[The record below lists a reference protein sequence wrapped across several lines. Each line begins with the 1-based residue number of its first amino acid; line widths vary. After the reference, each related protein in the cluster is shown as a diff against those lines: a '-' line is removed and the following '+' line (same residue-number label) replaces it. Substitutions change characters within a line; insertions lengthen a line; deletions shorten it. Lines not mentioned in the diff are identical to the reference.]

1 MDELGKMERLLKMLI
16 LLSSGR
22 SYTIEELCNRFYI
35 SDSSVHRYISLLRN
49 AGFIIPRPTIGR
61 YYIEKTSPRFK
72 EMSQLLHFSEEEAF
86 ILSKA
91 IHSIDDVN
99 ILKVNLVNK
108 LYALYDFDRVA
119 VTVVKREN
127 CDNVNKIIQ
136 AIKQKRQ
143 VILKSYQSAHSDC
156 ICDRLIEPFDFTT
169 NYISVWGY
177 EPESR
182 KNKTFKTSRITK
194 VELLSQEW
202 KNENRHKTEPV
213 DVFRISGQMVG
224 TAKLVLS
231 LRARNLLLEEYPLA
245 EKFIKQIDRT
255 HYLFESPVCGWDGIG
270 RFIMGLC
277 TEVTIISPKELKEFV
292 IKKMGKS
299 FKRIK
304 MSEVD
309 NLSI

>member
-1 MDELGKMERLLKMLI
+1 MDELGKMERLLKMLV
-16 LLSSGR
+16 LLSSNR
-22 SYTIEELCNRFYI
+22 SYTIEELSDRFYI
-35 SDSSVHRYISLLRN
+35 SDSTVHRYISLLRN
-49 AGFIIPRPTIGR
+49 AGFIIPRPTNGR
-61 YYIEKTSPRFK
+61 YYIERTSPRFK

-99 ILKVNLVNK
+99 VLKVNLVNK

-127 CDNVNKIIQ
+127 CDNVHTIIQ

-143 VILKSYQSAHSDC
+143 VILKNYQSAHSDR
-156 ICDRLIEPFDFTT
+156 ICGRLIEPFNFTT
-169 NYISVWGY
+169 NYISVWGF

-182 KNKTFKTSRITK
+182 KNKTFKTSRISK
-194 VELLSQEW
+194 VELSNRGWEY
-202 KNENRHKTEPV
+202 EDRHKKEPV

-224 TAKLVLS
+224 TAKLMLS
-231 LRARNLLLEEYPLA
+231 LRASNLLLEEYPLA

-255 HYLFESPVCGWDGIG
+255 HYLFESPVCGWEGVG

-277 TEVTIISPKELKEFV
+277 TEVRIIAPKELKEFV
-292 IKKMGKS
+292 TKKMEKS

-304 MSEVD
+304 LSEVD
-309 NLSI
+309 NISI